1 MNPNGILFG
10 LNARLDVGGSFL
22 ATTANGI
29 QFGER
34 GVYNA
39 NGGQPA
45 DVLTINPS
53 AFLFNQISKGNITN
67 RSVASAGQNLIGE
80 DITGL
85 RVPDGK
91 SLLLL
96 GGDVNIEG
104 GGLRAYNG
112 RIELG
117 SLAAPGIV
125 GFNVASDSLS
135 FNIPEGVERGNIS
148 LTNGAEINVRGSGGG
163 DIAFTAKDV
172 NVSEVSIVRA
182 GIDKKLGSLTSKSG
196 DIQINATGTVTLT
209 DVNSRISNVL
219 DEEALGKSGNVN
231 IITDSLI
238 VSNDASLS
246 TSTFGIGDA
255 GNISIFA
262 SDKVLVNDGFIG
274 SSVQSRARG
283 NGGNISVIANLLSIT
298 DGSLLDVSTFG
309 NGNAGNILLKVN
321 DAISLTG
328 DSSLD
333 SNVEA
338 GAVGNGG
345 NINLEAGNNISI
357 LGASIFSSVEGDA
370 VENGG
375 SINLKAGSTIS
386 LADTSI
392 FGNVE
397 AGAVGNGG
405 NINIEA
411 GSLSITDGTQIQ
423 TLVRRQNDGKA
434 AGKGNAGNV
443 NVNVRGAINI
453 SGTKDG
459 IPSGIRSVLGR
470 GAEGRGGNI
479 TITSSSLSL
488 ADQAQLNSGTFGQG
502 NAGNIS
508 IQVKDFVSLDNS
520 NIFSDANEGSVGNGG
535 NINIASASLSLTN
548 NSQILTG
555 LVGKSADLPGGKGN
569 GGDVN
574 INVRDAVNIS
584 GNRDTFPS
592 TISTKLGVGAE
603 GRSGNITIN
612 AGSFSLLDT
621 ATIDTATQ
629 GIGNA
634 GNLLIQAKDLVNF
647 DNVNI
652 SSIVE
657 AGGVGNGGN
666 IKIEAGSLSLTN
678 SALLSTGVSAK
689 TDLPAGRGNG
699 GNVDINVRDK
709 IIFAR
714 PLSGSNGIITGVESG
729 VEGNAGNVTI
739 NTGSLEVSDGSEI
752 QSITSGIGNSGNIT
766 INARDFISFDSS
778 KNNNGN
784 PSRIVNAV
792 QAGAKGNAGSINITT
807 GSLNMINGA
816 LIGGSTFGNGNAG
829 NILIQANKSI
839 SFTSSNIFANV
850 WAGAIG
856 NAGNVSIQAGSLIF
870 KDGAKIITSLQ
881 PKDDNRSGGIG
892 NAGNVNINVNGAIVF
907 AGIKDASS
915 IGIDGSSGVDNFVGL
930 GATGNAG
937 NITIKADSF
946 SLLDGAQMNA
956 STGGEGNAGDISLTA
971 RKSDISN
978 NSSFLNTTIGRGNA
992 GSIFIQL
999 SEDISLD
1006 SSNIVSGVIGGVGDS
1021 GDIDITARNVTAKNS
1036 SVVTGVSSANQIG
1049 NISLPP
1055 GKGQG
1060 GDIRINAS
1068 DSIIFSGYSANG
1080 FSTGIGSLTE
1090 TGASGAA
1097 GNISLTSS
1105 NIRIADG
1112 AIVSAA
1118 TSNQDKGGDI
1128 TINANIFELFNG
1140 AQVFTTTF
1148 GSGNAG
1154 NILLNVKDRI
1164 TISGS
1169 DPTFNQR
1176 VALVQENFRKTGA
1189 GDEKINEALNNNGAA
1204 SGLFANTAP
1213 GSIGNGGSII
1223 IDPREFTI
1231 SDGGRISVNSEGA
1244 GTAGSIS
1251 IKGGNLTLDKASIT
1265 ARSASRDGGN
1275 IKFALSD
1282 KFVLRRNSEIS
1293 TTAGTAGTGG
1303 DGGNIDINARFVV
1316 AIPKENSN
1324 INANAFEGNGGRVQI
1339 NTQGIFGI
1347 GFSPQETKL
1356 SDITVSSQFGVSG
1369 TADIDSPNNSFIPN
1383 NLTELNKATI
1393 DTNAIIATSCIARD
1407 KKSGTFYFKGSGGLS
1422 ARPGNA
1428 PLSTYST
1435 GSVSNLPEQELSTQ
1449 QRRPW
1454 KKGDSIVEPQGM
1466 YQLPNGKIFMGN
1478 KCSET

>member
-1 MNPNGILFG
+1 M
-10 LNARLDVGGSFL
+10 
-22 ATTANGI
+22 
-29 QFGER
+29 
-34 GVYNA
+34 
-39 NGGQPA
+39 
-45 DVLTINPS
+45 LTINPS
-53 AFLFNQISKGNITN
+53 AFLFNQISRGNITN
-67 RSVASAGQNLIGE
+67 RSIAPAGQNLIGE

-85 RVPDGK
+85 RVSDGK
-91 SLLLL
+91 SLLFL
-96 GGDVNIEG
+96 GGDINIEG

-117 SLAAPGIV
+117 SLAAPGTV
-125 GFNVASDSLS
+125 GFNIDGDSWS
-135 FNIPEGVERGNIS
+135 FRFPESVERSNIS
-148 LTNGAEINVRGSGGG
+148 ITNGAEINVRGSGGG

-172 NVSEVSIVRA
+172 NISGAGIVRA
-182 GIDKKLGSLTSKSG
+182 GIDNKLGSPTTFAG
-196 DIQINATGTVTLT
+196 DVQINAARTVTLT
-209 DVNSRISNVL
+209 DENSRIANVL

-231 IITDSLI
+231 IVTGSLI
-238 VSNDASLS
+238 ISNDAGLN

-255 GNISIFA
+255 GNIFILA
-262 SDKVLVNDGFIG
+262 ADKVLITDATVA
-274 SSVQSRARG
+274 SSVRQNATG
-283 NGGNISVIANLLSIT
+283 NGGNINIIANSLSIN

-309 NGNAGNILLKVN
+309 NGNAGNILLKIN

-328 DSSLD
+328 SSSLD

-345 NINLEAGNNISI
+345 NINLEAGTNIFI
-357 LGASIFSSVEGDA
+357 LGASILSSVEASA
-370 VENGG
+370 VGNGG
-375 SINLKAGSTIS
+375 NINIIANSLSINDGSLLDISTFGNGNAGNIS
-386 LADTSI
+386 LKINDAISLTGSSSLDSNI
-392 FGNVE
+392 E
-397 AGAVGNGG
+397 PGAVGNGG
-405 NINIEA
+405 NINLEA

-423 TLVRRQNDGKA
+423 TLVRRQDDGIA

-453 SGTKDG
+453 SGAKDG
-459 IPSGIRSVLGR
+459 IPSGIRSVLGS

-520 NIFSDANEGSVGNGG
+520 NIFSSTAEGSVGNGG
-535 NINIASASLSLTN
+535 NINIASGSLSLTN
-548 NSQILTG
+548 SFQILTG
-555 LVGKSADLPGGKGN
+555 VGGKTADLPGGKGN

-584 GNRDTFPS
+584 GARDTFPS
-592 TISTKLGVGAE
+592 AIFTTLGAGAE

-612 AGSFSLLDT
+612 TGSFSLLDN

-634 GNLLIQAKDLVNF
+634 GNLFIQAKDLVNF
-647 DNVNI
+647 DNGDIFSN
-652 SSIVE
+652 VE

-714 PLSGSNGIITGVESG
+714 PLSGRNGIVTGVESG

-752 QSITSGIGNSGNIT
+752 ESITSGIGDSGNIT

-792 QAGAKGNAGSINITT
+792 QAGARGNAGTINITT
-807 GSLNMINGA
+807 GSLSMTNGA
-816 LIGGSTFGNGNAG
+816 LIGSSTFGNGNAG
-829 NILIQANKSI
+829 NILIQANDSI
-839 SFTSSNIFANV
+839 SFTSSGIFANV
-850 WAGAIG
+850 WAGAVG
-856 NAGNVSIQAGSLIF
+856 NAGNVSIQAGSLFF

-881 PKDDNRSGGIG
+881 PKDDNVLGGIG
-892 NAGNVNINVNGAIVF
+892 SAGSVNINVNGAIVF
-907 AGIKDASS
+907 AGIKDASF
-915 IGIDGSSGVDNFVGL
+915 IGIPGSGGVDSFVGL

-946 SLLDGAQMNA
+946 SLLDGAQISA

-971 RKSDISN
+971 RKSDIIN
-978 NSSFLNTTIGRGNA
+978 NSFLINTTVGRGNA
-992 GSIFIQL
+992 GNIFIQL

-1006 SSNIVSGVIGGVGDS
+1006 NSYIASGVIGGVGNS
-1021 GDIDITARNVTAKNS
+1021 GDIDITARNVTAKSS
-1036 SVVTGVSSANQIG
+1036 SVVTGVSGANQLE

-1068 DSIIFSGYSANG
+1068 DSIIFSGYSADG
-1080 FSTGIGSLTE
+1080 SSTGIGSLTE

-1097 GNISLTSS
+1097 GNISLTSP

-1189 GDEKINEALNNNGAA
+1189 GDERINEVLNNNGAA

-1213 GSIGNGGSII
+1213 VSTGNGGSII
-1223 IDPREFTI
+1223 IDPREFI
-1231 SDGGRISVNSEGA
+1231 IKDGGRISVNSEGS
-1244 GTAGSIS
+1244 GTAGNIS
-1251 IKGGNLTLDKASIT
+1251 VTGGNFTLDKASIT

-1275 IKFALSD
+1275 IKFTLND
-1282 KFVLRRNSEIS
+1282 KLVLRRNSEIS
-1293 TTAGTAGTGG
+1293 TTAGTAGAGG
-1303 DGGNIDINARFVV
+1303 NGGNIDINAKFVV

-1324 INANAFEGNGGRVQI
+1324 INANAFEGNGGRVLI

-1347 GFSPQETKL
+1347 GFSPQETEL

-1383 NLTELNKATI
+1383 NLTELNKDTI

-1407 KKSGTFYFKGSGGLS
+1407 KKSGTFYVRGSGGLS
-1422 ARPGNA
+1422 VRPGNA

-1478 KCSET
+1478 ECSET